1 MGVRR
6 YLFRKVIQAIATLAF
21 VLTFN
26 FFLFR
31 VLPGDPVGLLARSQR
46 LTEADVATLK
56 AELGLDE
63 PLGRQY
69 LTYVQQTLTGNL
81 GVSLR
86 SAREVTS
93 TIWSRVWP
101 TVLLVGLGTLLSTV
115 IGIWIGIKGGWR
127 RGSAFDTTTLYGSL
141 ALYSIPEGW
150 LGMLLL
156 LVLSGMLGLFP
167 AGGFESGG
175 ETGVARL
182 VDVLNHLFL
191 PLLTLTL
198 GYVGQYAI
206 IMRSSMIDVTHEDFV
221 TSARAKG
228 VPEYQVR
235 RRHVV
240 PNAFLPTFTL
250 IFLNFGFVL
259 GGAIV
264 VEAVFSWPGLGLLTY
279 EAINQLDYPVIQ
291 GVFLLS
297 SAAVIVFNL
306 AADITYGY
314 LDPRVR
320 EA

>member
-1 MGVRR
+1 MGSRR
-6 YLFRKVIQAIATLAF
+6 YVGRKSLQALVTLAF
-21 VLTFN
+21 VLTVN

-46 LTEADVATLK
+46 LTELDVARLQS
-56 AELGLDE
+56 ELGLDQ
-63 PLGRQY
+63 PLARQY
-69 LTYVQQTLTGNL
+69 VTYVTETATGNL

-86 SAREVTS
+86 TAREVTS
-93 TIWSRVWP
+93 TIWSRLSP
-101 TVLLVGLGTLLSTV
+101 TLLLVGLGTLFSTV
-115 IGIWIGIKGGWR
+115 IGIWIGVRGGWR
-127 RGSAFDTTTLYGSL
+127 RGSTFDTTTLYGSL

-156 LVLSGMLGLFP
+156 LVLSGVLGLFP
-167 AGGFESGG
+167 AGGYESGG
-175 ETGVARL
+175 LTGTARF

-191 PLLTLTL
+191 PVLTLTL

-206 IMRSSMIDVTHEDFV
+206 IMRSSMIDVTEEDFV

-228 VPEYQVR
+228 VPEHRVR
-235 RRHVV
+235 RDHVV

-259 GGAIV
+259 GGAVV
-264 VEAVFSWPGLGLLTY
+264 VEAVFSWPGIGLLTY

-291 GVFLLS
+291 GVFLVS

-306 AADITYGY
+306 LADITYGY

>member
-1 MGVRR
+1 MGARR
-6 YLFRKVIQAIATLAF
+6 YVAGKSLQAAVTLAF

-31 VLPGDPVGLLARSQR
+31 VLPGDPVGLLAKSQR
-46 LTEADVATLK
+46 LTEADVASLQ
-56 AELGLDE
+56 AELGLNQ
-63 PLGRQY
+63 PLGSQY
-69 LTYVQQTLTGNL
+69 VTYVRETLTGNL

-86 SAREVTS
+86 TARQVTD
-93 TIWSRVWP
+93 TIWSRVGP
-101 TVLLVGLGTLLSTV
+101 TVLLVGLGTLFSTA

-127 RGSAFDTTTLYGSL
+127 RGSRFDTSSLYGSL
-141 ALYSIPEGW
+141 ALYSTPEGW
-150 LGMLLL
+150 LGMILLL
-156 LVLSGMLGLFP
+156 LLSGTLGLFP
-167 AGGFESGG
+167 AGGFETGG
-175 ETGVARL
+175 RTGTARF
-182 VDVLNHLFL
+182 VDVLDHLFL
-191 PLLTLTL
+191 PVLTLTL

-206 IMRSSMIDVTHEDFV
+206 IMRSSMLDVMNEEYV

-228 VPEYQVR
+228 LPEHMVR
-235 RRHVV
+235 RNHVV

-279 EAINQLDYPVIQ
+279 DAINALDFPVIQ

-306 AADITYGY
+306 VADVTYGY

>member
-1 MGVRR
+1 VGSRR
-6 YLFRKVIQAIATLAF
+6 YVARKILQALATLAF

-46 LTEADVATLK
+46 LTDQDIALLRDQ
-56 AELGLDE
+56 LGLDL
-63 PLGRQY
+63 PMAQQY
-69 LTYVQQTLTGNL
+69 LTYLGETLRGNL

-86 SAREVTS
+86 TAREVTD
-93 TIWSRVWP
+93 TLWARLP
-101 TVLLVGLGTLLSTV
+101 ATLLLVGLGTLLATV

-127 RGSAFDTTTLYGSL
+127 RGSRFDTSTLYGSL
-141 ALYSIPEGW
+141 ALYSVPEGW

-156 LVLSGMLGLFP
+156 LVFSGILGWFP
-167 AGGFESGG
+167 AGGYETGG
-175 ETGVARL
+175 FTGVARI
-182 VDVLNHLFL
+182 VDVFDHLFL

-206 IMRSSMIDVTHEDFV
+206 IMRSSMIEATTEDYI

-228 VPEYQVR
+228 VPEHLVR
-235 RRHVV
+235 RRHAV

-259 GGAIV
+259 GGAVV
-264 VEAVFSWPGLGLLTY
+264 VEAVFSWPGIGLLTY
-279 EAINQLDYPVIQ
+279 DAINTLDYPVIQ
-291 GVFLLS
+291 GLFLVS

-306 AADITYGY
+306 VADIAYGY
-314 LDPRVR
+314 IDPRVR
-320 EA
+320 HA

>member
-1 MGVRR
+1 MGARR

-69 LTYVQQTLTGNL
+69 LTYIQQTLTGNL

-115 IGIWIGIKGGWR
+115 IGIWIDIKGGWR